1 MAMCGIN
8 YQYINACFYQR
19 SASIDA
25 IGSDSDRGRHTQPT
39 LAVLGRMGIL
49 PGFFNIL
56 DGN

>member
-1 MAMCGIN
+1 MCGIN